1 VRYKRATRYVLLIA
15 LALLAPSLLTNLVP
29 RAHAVTYSLGTIP
42 FLTQEG
48 STITLVFSVSGAT
61 GNTLYQFRFSV
72 RDPASITHQSV
83 LQNYTTL
90 PGQTQFTLPPFYY
103 PTSSFPGPNSLVG
116 QYVTWAD
123 QVRPL
128 LASNPVAATY
138 FLIIL
143 TDNTEYQRTQTIN
156 IHATGYGPS
165 EQVNVKIATYTTSTT
180 VFTQTLAASGT
191 GVVVANWKIP
201 RNATI
206 DNNGYVLTINGTST
220 IKTPADI
227 QGFNVRPAVMSISTL
242 GSAKS
247 IYQRTETMSF
257 SFQPVYPDGTIAS
270 NGVALLTLAR
280 PDGMN
285 LTLTTTY
292 SSASQTFNATYK
304 TTPYNQTGTWTT
316 SLARGGYADSYGNSG
331 PLASRNSTAQLVSA
345 TFTISMS
352 ATTYVPIGQPVK
364 FNATISYPDG
374 TRLQSGGSVFSY
386 LVFSGS
392 PPVNDTV
399 PVIFD
404 SGLNLWVGTYSRQA
418 TDPGGLWSLELR
430 VGDSATPPNSGSATR
445 AITIQ
450 DNLPVASFTYS
461 PSTALTGVSI
471 SFDGTASY
479 DPDGTIVT
487 YSWAFGDGTL
497 GSGSNPSHM
506 YNLAGIF
513 NVTLTVTDNSASTA
527 PFSNQITIIDR
538 QPTVTFSTS
547 TTSQA
552 TGQPVTVTITAS
564 DPDGTI
570 SGTIV
575 DWGDGSIDSVSG
587 TTDSHSYTLTGAA
600 SSKTFTIT
608 VTVTDNSGQSA
619 SYTRDETIQATS
631 SQGGVLSLPL
641 YYFGILAAIIATLVA
656 GGFFAFRRHRVTH
669 ARLKIDLEAVR
680 SEAGRIENQD
690 FFQSVKDQL
699 KKDKDDQ

>member
-1 VRYKRATRYVLLIA
+1 VSWFTVLATGRHVVRYKRATRYVLLIA
-15 LALLAPSLLTNLVP
+15 LAVLAPALFTNLVP

-143 TDNTEYQRTQTIN
+143 TDNTEYQRTQTVN

-220 IKTPADI
+220 IKTPADV

-270 NGVALLTLAR
+270 TGVALLNLAR
-280 PDGMN
+280 PGGTN

-304 TTPYNQTGTWTT
+304 TSMYNQTGTWTA
-316 SLARGGYADSYGNSG
+316 SLAANAYADAYGNAGPKSG
-331 PLASRNSTAQLVSA
+331 LVNTPQLIPAILRIDANV
-345 TFTISMS
+345 
-352 ATTYVPIGQPVK
+352 TTYVPVGGQFK
-364 FNATISYPDG
+364 LNATITYPDG
-374 TRLQSGGSVFSY
+374 TGLQSGSIGGY
-386 LVFSGS
+386 LLFSGT
-392 PPVNDTV
+392 PVVNDTV

-404 SGLNLWVGTYSRQA
+404 TTLQIWIGSYTPQT
-418 TDPGGLWSLELR
+418 TDPAGLWSLVIRASDNASPANNASSTR
-430 VGDSATPPNSGSATR
+430 V
-445 AITIQ
+445 ITFQ
-450 DNLPVASFTYS
+450 DKP
-461 PSTALTGVSI
+461 
-471 SFDGTASY
+471 
-479 DPDGTIVT
+479 
-487 YSWAFGDGTL
+487 
-497 GSGSNPSHM
+497 
-506 YNLAGIF
+506 
-513 NVTLTVTDNSASTA
+513 
-527 PFSNQITIIDR
+527 
-538 QPTVTFSTS
+538 PTVVLSLS
-547 TTSQA
+547 TTSA
-552 TGQPVTVTITAS
+552 NIGESITLTLTAS
-564 DPDGTI
+564 DSDGTV
-570 SGTIV
+570 STIKI
-575 DWGDGSIDSVSG
+575 DWGDGTIDSLSG
-587 TTDSHSYTLTGAA
+587 TATTASHSYTSSGGA
-600 SSKTFTIT
+600 SSKTYT
-608 VTVTDNSGQSA
+608 VNATAIDNGGQSA
-619 SYTRDETIQATS
+619 WSTS
-631 SQGGVLSLPL
+631 NITVLAPPSPPGGTLSLPL
-641 YYFGILAAIIATLVA
+641 YYFGILAAVIAALLA
-656 GGFFAFRRHRVTH
+656 GGFLAFRRHRVTH
-669 ARLKIDLEAVR
+669 AKLKIDLEAVK
-680 SEAGRIENQD
+680 SEAGRIENQE

-699 KKDKDDQ
+699 RKDKDG

>member
-1 VRYKRATRYVLLIA
+1 MRYKRATRYVLLIT
-15 LALLAPSLLTNLVP
+15 LAVLA
-29 RAHAVTYSLGTIP
+29 
-42 FLTQEG
+42 
-48 STITLVFSVSGAT
+48 VSGAT

-83 LQNYTTL
+83 LQNYTTF
-90 PGQTQFTLPPFYY
+90 PGQTSFTLPPFYY

-116 QYVTWAD
+116 QYITWAD

-128 LASNPVAATY
+128 TTSNPVAATY
-138 FLIIL
+138 FLIFL
-143 TDNTEYQRTQTIN
+143 TDNTEYQRTQTVN
-156 IHATGYGPS
+156 IHATGYSPS
-165 EQVNVKIATYTTSTT
+165 EQVNLKIAAYTTSTT
-180 VFTQTLAASGT
+180 VFTQTLTASGT

-206 DNNGYVLTINGTST
+206 DSNGYVLTVNGTT
-220 IKTPADI
+220 TVKAPADVG
-227 QGFNVRPAVMSISTL
+227 GFYVRPAAMSVSAL
-242 GSAKS
+242 GSAKT

-257 SFQPVYPDGTIAS
+257 SFQPAYPDGTIAS

-280 PDGMN
+280 PDGTN

-304 TTPYNQTGTWTT
+304 TTPYNQTGTWTA

-364 FNATISYPDG
+364 FNATISYP
-374 TRLQSGGSVFSY
+374 
-386 LVFSGS
+386 
-392 PPVNDTV
+392 DTV

-487 YSWAFGDGTL
+487 YSWAFGDGTF

-506 YNLAGIF
+506 YNLGGIF
-513 NVTLTVTDNSASTA
+513 NLTLTVTDNSASTA
-527 PFSNQITIIDR
+527 SFSNQITITDR

-587 TTDSHSYTLTGAA
+587 TTDSHSYTLTGGA

-641 YYFGILAAIIATLVA
+641 YYFGILAAIIAALVA

>member
-1 VRYKRATRYVLLIA
+1 MRYKRATRYVLLIA
-15 LALLAPSLLTNLVP
+15 LAVLAPALFTNLVP

-48 STITLVFSVSGAT
+48 SSITLVFSVSGAT

-143 TDNTEYQRTQTIN
+143 TDNTEYQRTQTVN

-220 IKTPADI
+220 IKTPADV

-242 GSAKS
+242 GSARS

-270 NGVALLTLAR
+270 TGVALLNLAR
-280 PDGMN
+280 PGGTN

-304 TTPYNQTGTWTT
+304 TSMYNQTGTWTA
-316 SLARGGYADSYGNSG
+316 SLAANAYADAYGNAGPKSG
-331 PLASRNSTAQLVSA
+331 LVNTPQLVPA
-345 TFTISMS
+345 ILRID
-352 ATTYVPIGQPVK
+352 ANVTTYVPVGGQFK
-364 FNATISYPDG
+364 LNATITYPDG
-374 TRLQSGGSVFSY
+374 TGLQSGSIGGY
-386 LVFSGS
+386 LLFSGT
-392 PPVNDTV
+392 PVVNDTV

-404 SGLNLWVGTYSRQA
+404 TTLQIWIGSYTPQT
-418 TDPGGLWSLELR
+418 TDPAGLWSLVIRASDNASPANNASSTR
-430 VGDSATPPNSGSATR
+430 VITFQDKPPTVVLSLSTTSANIGES
-445 AITIQ
+445 
-450 DNLPVASFTYS
+450 
-461 PSTALTGVSI
+461 
-471 SFDGTASY
+471 
-479 DPDGTIVT
+479 
-487 YSWAFGDGTL
+487 
-497 GSGSNPSHM
+497 
-506 YNLAGIF
+506 
-513 NVTLTVTDNSASTA
+513 VTLTL
-527 PFSNQITIIDR
+527 
-538 QPTVTFSTS
+538 
-547 TTSQA
+547 
-552 TGQPVTVTITAS
+552 TAS
-564 DPDGTI
+564 DSDGTV
-570 SGTIV
+570 STIKI
-575 DWGDGSIDSVSG
+575 DWGDGTIDSLSG
-587 TTDSHSYTLTGAA
+587 TATTASHSYTSSGGA
-600 SSKTFTIT
+600 SSKTYT
-608 VTVTDNSGQSA
+608 VNATAIDNGGQSA
-619 SYTRDETIQATS
+619 WSTS
-631 SQGGVLSLPL
+631 NITVLAPPSPPGGTLSLPL
-641 YYFGILAAIIATLVA
+641 YYFGILAAVIAALLA

-669 ARLKIDLEAVR
+669 AKLKIDLEAVK
-680 SEAGRIENQD
+680 SEAGRIENQE

-699 KKDKDDQ
+699 RKDKDG